1 MSQRVSKEKLMNWI
15 AERNEVNPRL
25 KWVKDVVEGEEWVFV
40 SANSSES
47 EKGDELEN
55 VLRKELTDY
64 LEGFY
69 PN

>member
-1 MSQRVSKEKLMNWI
+1 M
-15 AERNEVNPRL
+15 
-25 KWVKDVVEGEEWVFV
+25 VEGEEWVFV

-55 VLRKELTDY
+55 VLRKELIDY